1 MTGLHELK
9 ATALISARQGYVE
22 LKLLLLL
29 QEVSK

>member
-9 ATALISARQGYVE
+9 ATTLISARQGHVE
-22 LKLLLLL
+22 LKLLLL